1 MQPLGLPIRS
11 VAWCMVLCLSFI
23 QAACTQDLQSSLESP
38 AVTAIA
44 SASTN
49 DATLPNP
56 RTDTND
62 LTDLLV
68 ANQTPP
74 AFSLFIGE
82 TNDDGL
88 QDEISICE
96 FNKICVT
103 TLDTRD
109 KRVYQHS
116 AWHNV
121 ELIAVQDTDGEPG
134 SEIVVLA
141 HTHEGLLACVCVVH
155 DKTTSIAFYR
165 GLGWSSV
172 DGTTLANTDAIDGD
186 EILVQVK
193 TEEGT
198 LRCLCLIRDR
208 DRTVREYVDQ
218 SWATIQIKEVVDT
231 DGALGKEVIFESRDA
246 NDQLICVC
254 ILRDRENELTTY
266 SDSRWRM
273 GEIHLFADTD
283 GQPGLE
289 IVVAFRNGTGSGIT
303 IIHDVSQTSKTYL
316 FEEEHTIQQVRNYD
330 RFSGDEICVLLPSRE
345 KFVLITDREEVEEA
359 IDSCGDIGKS
369 GGRA

>member
-103 TLDTRD
+103 TL
-109 KRVYQHS
+109 
-116 AWHNV
+116 
-121 ELIAVQDTDGEPG
+121 
-134 SEIVVLA
+134 
-141 HTHEGLLACVCVVH
+141 
-155 DKTTSIAFYR
+155 
-165 GLGWSSV
+165 
-172 DGTTLANTDAIDGD
+172 
-186 EILVQVK
+186 
-193 TEEGT
+193 
-198 LRCLCLIRDR
+198 
-208 DRTVREYVDQ
+208 
-218 SWATIQIKEVVDT
+218 
-231 DGALGKEVIFESRDA
+231 
-246 NDQLICVC
+246 
-254 ILRDRENELTTY
+254 
-266 SDSRWRM
+266 
-273 GEIHLFADTD
+273 
-283 GQPGLE
+283 
-289 IVVAFRNGTGSGIT
+289 
-303 IIHDVSQTSKTYL
+303 
-316 FEEEHTIQQVRNYD
+316 
-330 RFSGDEICVLLPSRE
+330 
-345 KFVLITDREEVEEA
+345 
-359 IDSCGDIGKS
+359 
-369 GGRA
+369 